1 MIGGRKMKTIPVL
14 AVRMLGV
21 LVGLLLLTDLFRASF
36 DWRIAASRLTMV
48 LPMLIPWSL
57 LKKRWSQAV
66 VYFALWV
73 DLVLSFG
80 LVATYFAFVHA
91 LGSDAFP
98 ASVAIAAGA
107 IFCVCAPSLLLMRG
121 TFSRV
126 SDADG

>member
-1 MIGGRKMKTIPVL
+1 MKTFPVL
-14 AVRMLGV
+14 AVRVLGV

-36 DWRIAASRLTMV
+36 DWRIVASRLTMV
-48 LPMLIPWSL
+48 LPILIPWSL

-80 LVATYFAFVHA
+80 LVATYFAFAHA

-98 ASVAIAAGA
+98 VSVTIAAGA
-107 IFCVCAPSLLLMRG
+107 IFCVCAPSLPLMRR

-126 SDADG
+126 SDAEE